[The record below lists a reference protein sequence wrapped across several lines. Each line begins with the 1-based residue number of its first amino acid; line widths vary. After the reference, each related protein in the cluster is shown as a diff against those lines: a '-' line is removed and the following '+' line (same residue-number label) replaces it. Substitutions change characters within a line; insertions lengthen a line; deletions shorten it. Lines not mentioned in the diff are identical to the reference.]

1 MSKMYTCTQ
10 TLYIMRANFLGL
22 KCVCTHIILF
32 DTYIKIPP
40 PKKKK
45 QARGDHNGVHMKI
58 FFYVHE

>member
-40 PKKKK
+40 PQKKKNK
-45 QARGDHNGVHMKI
+45 HGETIMGCT
-58 FFYVHE
+58 